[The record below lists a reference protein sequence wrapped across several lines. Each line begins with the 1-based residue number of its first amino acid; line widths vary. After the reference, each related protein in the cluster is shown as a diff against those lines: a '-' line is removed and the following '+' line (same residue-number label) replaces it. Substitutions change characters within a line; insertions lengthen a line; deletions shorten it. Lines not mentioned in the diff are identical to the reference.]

1 MGYVIGLG
9 LQITELKI
17 LFQSDI
23 SSKSGKSTALATT
36 IFLLSVFFFFFFMY
50 CMHKIENKCLW
61 KDELTV
67 HNWQKLKRVFLTCPC
82 H

>member
-23 SSKSGKSTALATT
+23 PPKSGKSTTLATT
-36 IFLLSVFFFFFFMY
+36 IFLFSVFFVFVV
-50 CMHKIENKCLW
+50 CMHKIENKRLW
-61 KDELTV
+61 KDELTA
-67 HNWQKLKRVFLTCPC
+67 HNWQKWKSPRPL
-82 H
+82 

>member
-23 SSKSGKSTALATT
+23 PPESGKSTTLATT
-36 IFLLSVFFFFFFMY
+36 IFLFSVFFYLFIYLFIYFFLV
-50 CMHKIENKCLW
+50 C
-61 KDELTV
+61 TV
-67 HNWQKLKRVFLTCPC
+67 CIK
-82 H
+82 